1 MFCLQ
6 FLVRSRTVYFLP
18 TGDLFTENLSGLA
31 TTLLAL
37 TGLFGGSAHYG
48 AILAR
53 RGRAEVEYATALGFF
68 VAIGS
73 GFLLFL
79 KAYLQ

>member
-1 MFCLQ
+1 MF
-6 FLVRSRTVYFLP
+6 FLAS
-18 TGDLFTENLSGLA
+18 TGVFTESLSGVA

-53 RGRAEVEYATALGFF
+53 RGRAEVEYATGLGFF

-79 KAYLQ
+79 EAYLR